1 MIISAIK
8 NSMKNLIC
16 SMVVFGL
23 CLFLCSPAGAQTSS
37 GNAKITVDDSSVK
50 LQNRLQELNSDILNK
65 GMISDTLYQ
74 GKLLTGYS
82 YGQFYDWD
90 LYFENIYL
98 SYYGISEFD
107 FSNLTAFLK
116 LQKPDGF
123 IQRSFGPKP
132 FGAKQMFKPFIAQ
145 IVLLG
150 SLQVGNWDWA
160 KAHYSQIKLF
170 LKRWFAYDTDNNGL
184 LYWSGGSDQ
193 SGMDNQRSRCIGK
206 SEGVDLNCYMVREL
220 KAMAII
226 AGALGYAA
234 DKKDF
239 LAHAETL
246 KKLINKNLWDDKTGF
261 YYDRNELDGKLT
273 FVKSV
278 SGFIPMWTEVAS
290 RAQVK
295 RLVNEHLTNPREFWL
310 AYPVSGYAKTEPD
323 YYRGTRK
330 ECNWRGSAWI
340 PTNYMICHG
349 LVKYGYP
356 KLAKELA
363 DKTFNMVLNNKTTRE
378 YYDAETGEGYGM
390 DPFYGWSSLAYYL
403 PLEIKLGYDPTA
415 LTNKKIEKLC
425 TKMGV
430 QFSLLKEYIYF

>member
-1 MIISAIK
+1 MILVVRHL
-8 NSMKNLIC
+8 MKNIACLI
-16 SMVVFGL
+16 MAL
-23 CLFLCSPAGAQTSS
+23 CLCVCLYGRAEAQTNS
-37 GNAKITVDDSSVK
+37 KSVK
-50 LQNRLQELNSDILNK
+50 KTGDTSFGKLQVRLGELNHDILNK
-65 GMISDTLYQ
+65 GIILDSLS
-74 GKLLTGYS
+74 KSKILTGYS

-98 SYYGISEFD
+98 SYYGISEFN
-107 FSNLTAFLK
+107 FSNLTIFLK

-226 AGALGYAA
+226 AEALGYSD

-239 LAHAETL
+239 LAHAEKL
-246 KKLINKNLWDDKTGF
+246 KTLINKNLWDEKTGF
-261 YYDRNELDGKLT
+261 YYDRNEEDGKIT
-273 FVKSV
+273 YVKSV
-278 SGFIPMWTEVAS
+278 SGFSPMWTEVAS
-290 RAQVK
+290 RAQV
-295 RLVNEHLTNPREFWL
+295 RRMVNEHLTNPLEFWL

-349 LVKYGYP
+349 LVKYGYK

-363 DKTFNMVLNNKTTRE
+363 DKTFNMVLNNNTTRE
-378 YYDAETGEGYGM
+378 YYDAETGQGYGM

-403 PLEIKLGYDPTA
+403 PLEIEMRYDPTE

-425 TKMGV
+425 NKMGIL
-430 QFSLLKEYIYF
+430 FNPDN